1 MPTPASGTISM
12 NNMNTEILR
21 ASGTATVSMDTIRTR
36 FGGSGAISFSD
47 LHDCE
52 GFTINPAR
60 YYTSSKFFTANND
73 GWSVQ
78 PALIGVFGSISPNES
93 NGMVQFAAASFLEA
107 LYEDNLYDP
116 GLTAVVLREDNNP
129 GNYPGSPDTITTGYK
144 GGDISRVVLANTSRS
159 INAQANNYASVN
171 YDMPTSGTIHCLIK
185 F

>member
-1 MPTPASGTISM
+1 MPTPASGAISM
-12 NNMNTEILR
+12 NDMRTHINR
-21 ASGTATVSMDTIRTR
+21 ATGSSISMSEMRDRY
-36 FGGSGAISFSD
+36 GGSGAIAFSD
-47 LHDCE
+47 LRNSE

-60 YYTSSKFFTANND
+60 YYTSSKFFSANND

-78 PALIGVFGSISPNES
+78 PTLIGVMGSISPNES

-116 GLTAVVLREDNNP
+116 GITTVALREDNNP
-129 GNYPGSPDTITTGYK
+129 DNFPGSPDTITTGYK
-144 GGDISRVVLANTSRS
+144 GGNISRVVLANTSRS
-159 INAQANNYASVN
+159 INAQANNYASAS

>member
-1 MPTPASGTISM
+1 MPTPASGAISM
-12 NNMNTEILR
+12 NDMRTHINR
-21 ASGTATVSMDTIRTR
+21 ATGSSISMSEMRDRY
-36 FGGSGAISFSD
+36 GGSGAISFSD
-47 LHDCE
+47 LYDSE

-60 YYTSSKFFTANND
+60 YYASSKFFSANND

-78 PALIGVFGSISPNES
+78 PTLLGVFGSISPTES

-107 LYEDNLYDP
+107 LYEDNIYDP
-116 GLTAVVLREDNNP
+116 GLTVVALRPDNNP
-129 GNYPGSPDTITTGYK
+129 DNWPGDSNTITAGYK

-159 INAQANNYASVN
+159 INAQANNYASVS